1 MKEFKIIEFK
11 KSKYTNEAI
20 EKQLEEKSSEG
31 WEVLSMNVDMS
42 ADLRGV
48 VIVLLQ
54 KDKS

>member
-11 KSKYTNEAI
+11 KSKYSNESI
-20 EKQLEEKSSEG
+20 EKQMEEKSSEG
-31 WEVLSMNVDMS
+31 WEVVSMNVDLS

>member
-11 KSKYTNEAI
+11 RSKYSNEAI
-20 EKQLEEKSSEG
+20 EKQMEEKSSEG
-31 WEVLSMNVDMS
+31 WEVVSMNVDMS

>member
-1 MKEFKIIEFK
+1 MSK
-11 KSKYTNEAI
+11 KSKYSNEAI
-20 EKQLEEKSSEG
+20 EKQMEEKSSAG
-31 WEVLSMNVDMS
+31 WEVVSMNVDMS

>member
-1 MKEFKIIEFK
+1 M
-11 KSKYTNEAI
+11 
-20 EKQLEEKSSEG
+20 EEKSSEG
-31 WEVLSMNVDMS
+31 WEVVSMNVDIS

>member
-11 KSKYTNEAI
+11 KSKYSNEAI

-31 WEVLSMNVDMS
+31 WEVVSMNVDMS

-54 KDKS
+54 KEKS